1 MSYIIQLNKNCQEM
15 NAAFSRL
22 WLMIACIILAVTVW
36 GQTKTIT
43 GQVTGEDTRPLAHVS
58 VMVKGKAI
66 GTQTDASGNYSI
78 RATIGDRLVFS
89 IVGYTQEELAVGPGP
104 VLNVS
109 LKTSAKKM
117 DEVVVVGYGTQV
129 RRNITSSIGKIDQ
142 QVLQT
147 APIANVATALQGS
160 VAGLQVVNASG
171 TPGGQ
176 PSIFLRGG
184 ASINAPAP
192 PLVVVDG
199 IVRPNLNDI
208 AAEDIASME
217 LLRDAASTAIYGARA
232 NNGVILVTT
241 KQGRAGKAQVSYKY
255 TGGFN
260 DQRKGYPY
268 MNARDFIY
276 YNRLGNLNSGVSFAA
291 VNTRRGYGLLTD
303 AADLASFDIKA
314 YTGGALTAGWD
325 TVSDP
330 YGPQGVVGSPGYY
343 GGVITF
349 RDHGGEVA
357 RALFQNTYTQEHY
370 VDVLAGNDKG
380 KFFSS
385 LDYFNQDG
393 IVVGSSYRR
402 FTGNLNGS
410 YKISPKLEISSGATF
425 STSNQLGVPS
435 TSNTIGG
442 EATSNETNTFYRTL
456 ALWPTF
462 NPWLDSAHTQP
473 NPGNANSDG
482 NPLYNLSKIQRS
494 NIVNQITADASVKY
508 DILPGLYLRLNGM
521 AYYDENVQQSFTG
534 ATQTYQQLVTGT
546 YSTTRPSIMYNA
558 ATFQQQYN
566 GLLNYSKTIAEKHH
580 VSVMIGSEYFGQKS
594 TAMQVYGTNAPTDF
608 ISTANASTTFAAGNN
623 YTTRTQYAIVSAFG
637 RLTYDYDS
645 RYLLT
650 LVGRE
655 DGVSNLAAQNRWG
668 FFPGMSAGWNIHN
681 ENFYRNSGW
690 DKYVSTIKP
699 RISYGVNGNA
709 SLNTIS
715 NYQVQGVFGAQT
727 NYDGAGG
734 YLNTSPVNNGLKWEQ
749 SATIDY
755 GADLGFLNNRI
766 TVMADVYDRRTTNLL
781 TNLTLP
787 SYLGFGSVTTNLS
800 TLQNKGYEITVS
812 ANILR
817 LHNGFSWDV
826 SANVSFNK
834 NKVLKLPFNGNVN
847 NRQGG
852 IHVWDPKTGQEVW
865 VGGLQEGQAIGNI
878 YAFKQVSI
886 FKDASDVQKIAGNRV
901 DMVAGINGPDLP
913 AGNRGFI
920 TPGDVNWLDIK
931 GNDTIDSRD
940 QVYIGNIYPK
950 YTGGFASTFGYKGIS
965 LYARFDYAI
974 GHTIYNDL
982 VARTLG
988 QYQGTFNFLELQKQA
1003 WSPAN
1008 PNATIPKVYY
1018 ADQLGK
1024 DNYTRINNANPNLNS
1039 NNSRFYEKGDYLACR
1054 EITLSYGLPKDLLSK
1069 TRVFSEARIFTSL
1082 NNLFYV
1088 TKFSGDSPEPPVN
1101 SGGQV
1106 SGVYQGTYPTP
1117 RSYVLGAQI
1126 SF

>member
-1 MSYIIQLNKNCQEM
+1 MRP
-15 NAAFSRL
+15 AFSRL
-22 WLMIACIILAVTVW
+22 WFTLACYLLAVAAF
-36 GQTKTIT
+36 GQTKRIT
-43 GQVTGEDTRPLAHVS
+43 GRVTGEDNQPLQQVS
-58 VMVKGKAI
+58 VTVKGKTG
-66 GTQTDASGNYSI
+66 GTQTGTDGNFSIDA
-78 RATIGDRLVFS
+78 AAGDVLVFS
-89 IVGYTQEELAVGPGP
+89 FVGYTTTEVPVGAGSAFD
-104 VLNVS
+104 VS
-109 LKTSAKKM
+109 LKASAKKM
-117 DEVVVVGYGTQV
+117 DEVLVVGYGTQV
-129 RRNITSSIGKIDQ
+129 RRNVTGSIGKLDQ

-147 APIANVATALQGS
+147 APIANVATSLQGS

-208 AAEDIASME
+208 PAGDIASLE

-241 KQGRAGKAQVSYKY
+241 KQGKAGKAQVSYKF
-255 TGGFN
+255 TGGIN
-260 DQRKGYPY
+260 AQRKGYQY
-268 MNARDFIY
+268 MNAHEFIY
-276 YNRLGNLNSGVSFAA
+276 YNRLGNLNSGVSLAA

-314 YTGGALTAGWD
+314 YAGGPLTPGWD

-330 YGPQGVVGSPGYY
+330 YGPQGVVGSPNYY
-343 GGVITF
+343 SGVITF

-357 RALFQNTYTQEHY
+357 DALFRNTHTQEHY
-370 VDVLAGNDKG
+370 VDVIAGNDKG

-385 LDYFNQDG
+385 FDYFNQDG
-393 IVVGSSYRR
+393 IIVGSSYRR

-410 YKISPKLEISSGATF
+410 YKISPKLEVSSGATF
-425 STSNQLGVPS
+425 STSNELGVPTTGS
-435 TSNTIGG
+435 AIGG
-442 EATSNETNTFYRTL
+442 EATTNEINTIYRTM
-456 ALWPTF
+456 AIWPTF
-462 NPWLDSAHTQP
+462 NPWLDSAHKQP

-494 NIVNQITADASVKY
+494 NVVNQVTANASLKY
-508 DILPGLYLRLNGM
+508 DILPGLYLKLTGM
-521 AYYDENVQQSFTG
+521 AYYNQNVQQSFTQ
-534 ATQTYQQLVTGT
+534 ATQTYLQLVSGT
-546 YSTTRPSIMYNA
+546 YSTTRPSIMYNGS
-558 ATFQQQYN
+558 TFQQQYN
-566 GLLNYSKTIAEKHH
+566 GILNYNKTIADKHH
-580 VSVMIGSEYFGQKS
+580 LSVMLGAEYFGQKN

-608 ISTANASTTFAAGNN
+608 IPTANASTTFAAGNN
-623 YTTRTQYAIVSAFG
+623 YTTQAQYAIVSGFG
-637 RLTYDYDS
+637 RLTYDYDQ

-655 DGVSNLAAQNRWG
+655 DGVSNLAEQNRWG

-681 ENFYRNSGW
+681 EKFYQNSGW
-690 DKYVSTIKP
+690 DRYVSTIKP

-709 SLNTIS
+709 SLSTIS
-715 NYQVQGVFGAQT
+715 NYQVQGVFGAQP

-749 SATIDY
+749 SATVDY
-755 GADLGFLNNRI
+755 GVDLGFLNNRI
-766 TVMADVYDRRTTNLL
+766 TVMADIYNRKTTNLL

-787 SYLGFGSVTTNLS
+787 SYLGFSSVTTNLS
-800 TLQNKGYEITVS
+800 TLQNTGYEITVN

-817 LHNGFSWDV
+817 LPNSFTWDV
-826 SANVSFNK
+826 NANVSFNR
-834 NKVLKLPFNGNVN
+834 NKILKLPFNGNAN

-852 IHVWDPKTGQEVW
+852 IQVWDPKTGQQVW
-865 VGGLQEGQAIGNI
+865 VGGLQEGQSLGNI

-886 FKDASDVQKIAGNRV
+886 FKDAADVQKVAGNRV
-901 DMVAGINGPDLP
+901 DLVAGITGPNLS
-913 AGNRGFI
+913 GGSRGFI

-950 YTGGFASTFGYKGIS
+950 YTGGFGTNFGYKGIS
-965 LYARFDYAI
+965 LYARFDYAL

-988 QYQGTFNFLELQKQA
+988 QYQGTFNFLEMQKQA
-1003 WSPAN
+1003 WSPSN

-1024 DNYTRINNANPNLNS
+1024 DNYTRINNASALLNS

-1054 EITLSYGLPKDLLSK
+1054 EITLSYNIPRKVLSK
-1069 TRVFSEARIFTSL
+1069 TKTFSAIRLYTSL

-1088 TKFSGDSPEPPVN
+1088 TKFSGYSPEAPVN
-1101 SGGQV
+1101 SAGQIT
-1106 SGVYQGTYPTP
+1106 GVYQGTYPTP
-1117 RSYVLGAQI
+1117 RSYVLGAQV

>member
-1 MSYIIQLNKNCQEM
+1 MKP
-15 NAAFSRL
+15 AFPRI
-22 WLMIACIILAVTVW
+22 WLTIACYLLAVTAW
-36 GQTKTIT
+36 CQTKEIT
-43 GQVTGEDTRPLAHVS
+43 GHVTGEDNLPLQQVS
-58 VMVKGKAI
+58 VTVKGKTA
-66 GTQTDASGNYSI
+66 GTQTDAGGNYSI
-78 RATIGDRLVFS
+78 NAASGDILVFS
-89 IVGYTQEELAVGPGP
+89 IIGYTKEEVRIGSGLAID
-104 VLNVS
+104 VS
-109 LKTSAKKM
+109 LKASAKKM

-129 RRNITSSIGKIDQ
+129 RRNITGSIGKIDE

-160 VAGLQVVNASG
+160 VAGLRVVNASG

-208 AAEDIASME
+208 PAGDIASME

-241 KQGRAGKAQVSYKY
+241 KQGRAGKALISYKY

-260 DQRKGYPY
+260 DQRKGYQY
-268 MNARDFIY
+268 MDARDFIY
-276 YNRLGNLNSGVSFAA
+276 YNRLGNLNSGVSLAS

-314 YTGGALTAGWD
+314 YTGGALTPGWD

-330 YGPQGVVGSPGYY
+330 YGPQGVLGSPTYY
-343 GGVITF
+343 SGIITF
-349 RDHGGEVA
+349 RDHNGEAA
-357 RALFQNTYTQEHY
+357 RALFQNTHTQEHY

-385 LDYFNQDG
+385 FDYFNQDG

-402 FTGNLNGS
+402 FTGNMNGS
-410 YKISPKLEISSGATF
+410 YKINPKLEVSSGATF

-442 EATSNETNTFYRTL
+442 ESTSNETNTFYRTL

-482 NPLYNLSKIQRS
+482 NPLYDLSKIQRS
-494 NIVNQITADASVKY
+494 NIVNQITANASLKY
-508 DILPGLYLRLNGM
+508 DILPGLYLRLTGM
-521 AYYDENVQQSFTG
+521 AYYNQNVQQSFTE
-534 ATQTYQQLVTGT
+534 ATQTYQQLVSGT
-546 YSTTRPSIMYNA
+546 YTTTRPSTMYNA
-558 ATFQQQYN
+558 STFQQQYN
-566 GLLNYSKTIAEKHH
+566 GILNYTTTIANRHH
-580 VSVMIGSEYFGQKS
+580 LSVMVGSEFFGQKN

-623 YTTRTQYAIVSAFG
+623 YTTQAQYAIVSGFG
-637 RLTYDYDS
+637 RLTYDYDQ

-655 DGVSNLAAQNRWG
+655 DGVSNLAAHNRWG

-681 ENFYRNSGW
+681 ENFYRKSGW
-690 DKYVSTIKP
+690 DKYISAIKP

-715 NYQVQGVFGAQT
+715 YYQVQGVFGAQT

-749 SATIDY
+749 SATFDY

-766 TVMADVYDRRTTNLL
+766 TIMADVYDRKTTNLL

-787 SYLGFGSVTTNLS
+787 SYLGFNSVTTNLS

-812 ANILR
+812 ANIVR
-817 LHNGFSWDV
+817 LPNSFSWDV

-834 NKVLKLPFNGNVN
+834 NKVIKLPFNGNVN

-852 IHVWDPKTGQEVW
+852 IQVWDPKTGQEVW
-865 VGGLQEGQAIGNI
+865 VGGLQEGQPLGNI

-886 FKDASDVQKIAGNRV
+886 FRDASDVQKIAGNRV
-901 DMVAGINGPDLP
+901 DMVAGITGPNL
-913 AGNRGFI
+913 GGGSRGYI

-940 QVYIGNIYPK
+940 QVYVGNIYPK
-950 YTGGFASTFGYKGIS
+950 YTGGFSTTFGYKGIS
-965 LYARFDYAI
+965 LYARFEYSL

-988 QYQGTFNFLELQKQA
+988 QYQGTFNFIELQKQA
-1003 WSPAN
+1003 WSPTN
-1008 PNATIPKVYY
+1008 INATIPKVYY
-1018 ADQLGK
+1018 ADQLSK

-1054 EITLSYGLPKDLLSK
+1054 EITLSYGIPKNILSK
-1069 TRVFSEARIFTSL
+1069 TKAFSEVRIFTSL

-1088 TKFSGDSPEPPVN
+1088 TKFSGYSPEPPVN
-1101 SGGQV
+1101 SSGQI

-1117 RSYVLGAQI
+1117 RSYVLGAQV

>member
-1 MSYIIQLNKNCQEM
+1 MKP
-15 NAAFSRL
+15 AFSRL
-22 WLMIACIILAVTVW
+22 WLTVACFLLAATAW
-36 GQTKTIT
+36 SQTKKIT
-43 GQVTGEDTRPLAHVS
+43 GRVTGEDNLPLQQVS
-58 VMVKGKAI
+58 VTVKGKPT
-66 GTQTDASGNYSI
+66 GTQTDAGGNYSI
-78 RATIGDRLVFS
+78 NVIASDRLVFS
-89 IVGYTQEELAVGPGP
+89 IVGYAQEEVSVGSGMIMD
-104 VLNVS
+104 VA
-109 LKTSAKKM
+109 LKASGKKM

-129 RRNITSSIGKIDQ
+129 RRNITSSIGKIDE

-160 VAGLQVVNASG
+160 VAGLRVVNASG
-171 TPGGQ
+171 TPGAQ

-199 IVRPNLNDI
+199 IVKPNLNDI
-208 AAEDIASME
+208 PAGDIASME

-241 KQGRAGKAQVSYKY
+241 KQGKAGKARISYKY

-260 DQRKGYPY
+260 DQRKGYQY
-268 MNARDFIY
+268 MDARDYIY
-276 YNRLGNLNSGVSFAA
+276 YNRLGNLNSAVSFAS

-314 YTGGALTAGWD
+314 YAGGSLTPGWD

-330 YGPQGVVGSPGYY
+330 YGPQGVVGSPNYY
-343 GGVITF
+343 SGIITF
-349 RDHGGEVA
+349 RDHSGEIA
-357 RALFQNTYTQEHY
+357 KALFQNTYTQEHY

-385 LDYFNQDG
+385 FDYFNQDG

-402 FTGNLNGS
+402 FTGNMNGS
-410 YKISPKLEISSGATF
+410 YKINPKLEISSGATF
-425 STSNQLGVPS
+425 STSNELGVPT

-442 EATSNETNTFYRTL
+442 EATTNETNTFYRTL
-456 ALWPTF
+456 AIWPTF
-462 NPWLDSAHTQP
+462 NPWLDSAQKKP

-482 NPLYNLSKIQRS
+482 NPLYDLSKIQRS
-494 NIVNQITADASVKY
+494 NIVNQITVNASLKY
-508 DILPGLYLRLNGM
+508 DILPGLYLKLTGM
-521 AYYDENVQQSFTG
+521 AYYNQNVQQSFTD
-534 ATQTYQQLVTGT
+534 ATQTYQQLVSGT

-558 ATFQQQYN
+558 STFQQQYN
-566 GLLNYSKTIAEKHH
+566 GILNYTTTLAERHH
-580 VSVMIGSEYFGQKS
+580 LSVMVGSEFFGQRN

-623 YTTRTQYAIVSAFG
+623 YTTQAQYAIVSGFG
-637 RLTYDYDS
+637 RLTYDYDQ

-655 DGVSNLAAQNRWG
+655 DGVSNLAAANRWG

-681 ENFYRNSGW
+681 EQFYRNSGW
-690 DKYVSTIKP
+690 DKYISTIKP

-709 SLNTIS
+709 SLSTIS
-715 NYQVQGVFGAQT
+715 NYQVQGVFGAQS

-749 SATIDY
+749 SATVDY
-755 GADLGFLNNRI
+755 GVDLGFLNNRI
-766 TVMADVYDRRTTNLL
+766 TVMGDVYDRKTTNLL

-787 SYLGFGSVTTNLS
+787 SYLGFSSVTTNLS
-800 TLQNKGYEITVS
+800 TLQNKGYELTVS
-812 ANILR
+812 ANIVR
-817 LHNGFSWDV
+817 LPNSFSWDV
-826 SANVSFNK
+826 SANLSFNQ
-834 NKVLKLPFNGNVN
+834 NKVLKLPFNGNPN

-852 IHVWDPKTGQEVW
+852 IQVWDAKTGQEIW
-865 VGGLQEGQAIGNI
+865 VGGLQEGQPLGNI

-886 FKDASDVQKIAGNRV
+886 FRDAADVQKTAGNRV
-901 DMVAGINGPDLP
+901 DLVAGITGPNL
-913 AGNRGFI
+913 AGGSRGYI

-940 QVYIGNIYPK
+940 QVYVGNIYPK
-950 YTGGFASTFGYKGIS
+950 YTGGFSSTFGYKGIS
-965 LYARFDYAI
+965 LYARFDYAL

-988 QYQGTFNFLELQKQA
+988 QYQGTFNFIELQKQA
-1003 WSPAN
+1003 WSPTN
-1008 PNATIPKVYY
+1008 TNTTIPKVYY

-1024 DNYTRINNANPNLNS
+1024 DNYTRINNASALLNS

-1054 EITLSYGLPKDLLSK
+1054 EITLSYGIPKKILSR
-1069 TRVFSEARIFTSL
+1069 TRALSEVRFYTSL

-1088 TKFSGDSPEPPVN
+1088 TKFSGYSPEPPVN
-1101 SGGQV
+1101 SSGQI
-1106 SGVYQGTYPTP
+1106 SGIYSGTYPTP
-1117 RSYVLGAQI
+1117 RSYVLGAQV